1 MSHIFTVEAYKGIL
15 KKETNSWN
23 IGSRDQKAQ
32 QVTYLVILNFYR
44 QVKMQL
50 KESMFNKDVMPKK
63 HI

>member
-32 QVTYLVILNFYR
+32 QVT
-44 QVKMQL
+44 
-50 KESMFNKDVMPKK
+50 
-63 HI
+63 